1 MSSRPHL
8 ARSVRSSCL
17 LVRFRFSARL
27 RAHFSPLMAVVLVD
41 LPSVSS
47 YPQSN
52 LGGEA
57 ARNCGSSVWRRKC
70 IWSYSLLL
78 SSLFLPCVPQYS
90 RTRCNISLL
99 FRQVVAGD
107 CYCTHDTGGPCT
119 WRPLSHFG
127 RTPSVEHG
135 AVGVTVLGVALT
147 LPQLFSLSWKA
158 GLHGVHR
165 VACGR
170 VATNRSS
177 AHVSGVSAALSQ
189 WPYGHRETRSLR
201 LFC

>member
-41 LPSVSS
+41 LPSVS
-47 YPQSN
+47 YPLSN

-78 SSLFLPCVPQYS
+78 SSLPPLS
-90 RTRCNISLL
+90 HSTRVLAATSLL
-99 FRQVVAGD
+99 FRQKSLQATVILHTRHRGA
-107 CYCTHDTGGPCT
+107 CT

-127 RTPSVEHG
+127 RTPSVEDG

>member
-8 ARSVRSSCL
+8 ARSVSSSCL

-90 RTRCNISLL
+90 RTRCNISPVSPSRCRRLL
-99 FRQVVAGD
+99 LHTRHRGAVHLEALVALRSHTFSGGR
-107 CYCTHDTGGPCT
+107 CRRGHGARGGPHPPSTLLALVEGGSAWCASCGL
-119 WRPLSHFG
+119 RPRCH
-127 RTPSVEHG
+127 
-135 AVGVTVLGVALT
+135 
-147 LPQLFSLSWKA
+147 
-158 GLHGVHR
+158 
-165 VACGR
+165 
-170 VATNRSS
+170 
-177 AHVSGVSAALSQ
+177 
-189 WPYGHRETRSLR
+189 
-201 LFC
+201 